1 MEERERARHNDDLT
15 QAEQPGPTPPILHGS
30 GAFLLSTLFSASA
43 AVTQPKQYK
52 PIAVYH
58 EHPDWFKPLFEELD
72 RRELPYVRL
81 DAAAHVWDPSEEES
95 PYSVVVNRA
104 SPSAYLRGHAQ
115 STFHTLHWLKHL
127 ERIGVPVV
135 NGSSVYTSELSKA
148 LQLDILQELG
158 LPYPRARVINHASQ
172 ARAAAS
178 GLRFPILVKANI
190 GGSGAGI
197 QRFDTPEALA
207 DASRDGLLDLGV
219 DHTALV
225 QELAPLRD
233 GHITRVEVLG
243 GKFLYAIK
251 VYPAEGSFNL
261 CPADVCQTTDGREL
275 ERTFCAADAK
285 KNGMRV
291 EGYTPPQKII
301 ESVERIAERVGLD
314 IGGIEYLI
322 DDRDGKPYYYE
333 SRAGVVS
340 GELAGAR

>member
-30 GAFLLSTLFSASA
+30 GAFLLSPLLSASA

-52 PIAVYH
+52 PIAIYH
-58 EHPDWFKPLFEELD
+58 EHPDWFRPLFEELD
-72 RRELPYVRL
+72 RRGLPFVRL
-81 DAAAHVWDPSEEES
+81 DAAAHVWDPSERES

-127 ERIGVPVV
+127 ERLGVPVV
-135 NGSSVYTSELSKA
+135 NGSAVYTSELSKA
-148 LQLDILQELG
+148 LQLDILEELG

-172 ARAAAS
+172 APRAAR
-178 GLRFPILVKANI
+178 GLRFPVVLKANI

-197 QRFDTPEALA
+197 VRFDTPEALA
-207 DASRDGLLDLGV
+207 QASRDELLDLRV
-219 DHTALV
+219 DHTALI

-251 VYPAEGSFNL
+251 VYPAEGAFNL
-261 CPADVCQTTDGREL
+261 CPADVCRSEEHTSEL
-275 ERTFCAADAK
+275 QSR
-285 KNGMRV
+285 
-291 EGYTPPQKII
+291 Q
-301 ESVERIAERVGLD
+301 
-314 IGGIEYLI
+314 YLVC
-322 DDRDGKPYYYE
+322 R
-333 SRAGVVS
+333 
-340 GELAGAR
+340 